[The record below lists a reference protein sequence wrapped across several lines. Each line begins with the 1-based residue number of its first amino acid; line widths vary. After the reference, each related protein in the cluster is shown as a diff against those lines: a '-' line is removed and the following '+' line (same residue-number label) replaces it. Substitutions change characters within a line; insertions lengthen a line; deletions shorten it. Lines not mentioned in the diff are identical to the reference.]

1 MSRALSIVGLAAV
14 LAACTG
20 QGIDRSHA
28 VPVRASL
35 EVRPVADGDPW
46 VNTVAATAQGTLSAS
61 DVEVAEEIMTSRSLP
76 PVRSQ
81 RIHAREKPALVE
93 LARRTGPAPA
103 GMALAYERERDD
115 WWGLVVVRVDEGMA
129 LSPATAVTLAWAK
142 EPGEQPDPEGVYLLL
157 DRDDGERFETLT
169 IEHDGR
175 RLAILAGEEVLMAPT
190 VLEPIGGGQL
200 LITPGGGASAIDLYE
215 RLTGLDAP
223 PRP

>member
-1 MSRALSIVGLAAV
+1 MSRALSIAGLAAA

-35 EVRPVADGDPW
+35 AVRPVADGDPW
-46 VNTVAATAQGTLSAS
+46 VGTVAATAQGTLSAS
-61 DVEVAEEIMTSRSLP
+61 GIEVVEEVMTSRSLP

-93 LARRTGPAPA
+93 LARRAGPAPA
-103 GMALAYERERDD
+103 GLAVAYERERDD
-115 WWGLVVVRVDEGMA
+115 WWGLVVVRVDEGME
-129 LSPATAVTLAWAK
+129 LSPATAVTLAWAE
-142 EPGEQPDPEGVYLLL
+142 EPGRRPDPEGVYLLL
-157 DRDDGERFETLT
+157 DRDDGEQFETLT

-175 RLAILAGEEVLMAPT
+175 RLASLAGEEVLMAPT
-190 VLEPIGGGQL
+190 VQEPIGGGQL
-200 LITPGGGASAIDLYE
+200 LVSPGAGASATDLYE